1 MNIESVNS
9 IQWPYRPQAGPQTEL
24 WEMMSPKSDKR
35 YIGFGGPRGGGKSFG
50 MRSWF
55 VTACWAFPME
65 AAIVRR
71 KRSDLVDNHINA
83 FKLEM
88 KPYIDAG
95 YLRYNERDAAAYFE
109 NGSILYFNYC
119 DSKEDL
125 DSIQGKAY
133 DLLGV
138 EESTQ
143 FDEHYINVMISS
155 NRPSN
160 VANKFSTKYKPKA
173 LQTFNWGGRSHEFH
187 RRIFWDKEYTEDE
200 DKEDYHFIFAPL
212 KYNKV
217 LLDNDPNYAKQL
229 RRLPKQL
236 QKAWIDGDPDAFTG
250 SMFKIVDEFHI
261 VDQEEMLEPFGGIIP
276 KHWKLYGSLDA
287 ATGDFCSFGLYAKSP
302 GGFIYKIFTYYV
314 KGMSPQDHVDAITER
329 IFRCK
334 YTDGR
339 RPSYILAD
347 RHAFQKRSKTQI
359 GAHDITWADLF
370 SDKGFYLQKA
380 TDDRIAGA
388 MAMVH
393 ALDYKYDYDT
403 GTLIREPK
411 LQFFKETNFGT
422 NRPTIKELLAL
433 ERDDNNPEDID
444 QSAPDHAY
452 DETRYAVMGGLTPR
466 ELGQEVEK
474 RMPAHKDY
482 GSHVPIEE
490 KLGAFEE
497 THDSWESTI

>member
-1 MNIESVNS
+1 
-9 IQWPYRPQAGPQTEL
+9 
-24 WEMMSPKSDKR
+24 
-35 YIGFGGPRGGGKSFG
+35 

-55 VTACWAFPME
+55 VTACWHFPIE
-65 AAIVRR
+65 ASIVRR

-88 KPYIDAG
+88 KPFIDAG

-125 DSIQGKAY
+125 EGIQGKAY
-133 DLLGV
+133 DLLGI

-143 FDEHYINVMISS
+143 LEEHYINVMISS

-160 VANKFSTKYKPKA
+160 VANKFGTKYRPKA

-187 RRIFWDKEYTEDE
+187 RRIFWDCEYTDVE

-229 RRLPKQL
+229 RRLPPQL

-250 SMFKIVDEFHI
+250 SMFKIVDQFH
-261 VDQEEMLEPFGGIIP
+261 VADQDEMLAPFGGVIP
-276 KHWKLYGSLDA
+276 SHWKLFGSLDA
-287 ATGDFCSFGLYAKSP
+287 ATGDYCSFGLYTKSP

-329 IFRCK
+329 IYRCG

-339 RPSYILAD
+339 KPSYILAD
-347 RHAFQKRSKTQI
+347 RHAFQKHSRTQI
-359 GAHDITWADLF
+359 GAHDITWKDLF
-370 SDKGFYLQKA
+370 SDKGFYLQRA
-380 TDDRIAGA
+380 VDDRIAGA

-393 ALDYKYDYDT
+393 ALDYKYDYDSNT
-403 GTLIREPK
+403 VIRDPK
-411 LQFFKETNFGT
+411 LQFFKESKYGSN
-422 NRPTIKELLAL
+422 NATIKELLAL
-433 ERDDNNPEDID
+433 ERDEHNPEDID
-444 QSAPDHAY
+444 QKAKDHAY
-452 DETRYAVMGGLTPR
+452 DETRYAVMGALTPR
-466 ELGQEVEK
+466 ELGQEAGVT
-474 RMPAHKDY
+474 PAPHKDY
-482 GSHVPIEE
+482 GSHQSVEE
-490 KLGAFEE
+490 KMDAFYGKED
-497 THDSWESTI
+497 TWESVI